1 MYASLL
7 YSLMFITKCEINSL
21 YAFSTSVRHSSLP
34 ANTSNPRI
42 AVEKQRSN
50 TCPEGQL
57 HSLRSTET
65 TNPQQ
70 ESGFNKTHVDPQ
82 NVGDSIMFPGSE
94 VHSRHSTAMG
104 HYNQSGIYFQP
115 QPVMG
120 YEPMSAPV
128 QQFPN
133 HYAERPVYKFSSGT
147 TTPGSISA
155 SSFDMIPI
163 MQPHSNRSR
172 HSSAHASFENFSHP
186 STFSLSSGDSHP
198 QWYVHPHPTTPSGHP
213 LPWYNSHSSLPNT
226 DFSPQLPR
234 YNHSRSVMTMP
245 GRAMTADP
253 SMHSRRHARRH
264 TINSAMMNMP
274 LPPNH
279 NELQYVVHRGMH
291 PRMRAASYENPVYID
306 QPYQPPPSADDAYH
320 QNHPNLIGDGYSHSQ
335 PSNGAHHFTPVRQML
350 PSNYPAA
357 VIPQQPFAEKI
368 FHKQVKEKAWG
379 SGDTSEHSNRSS
391 IPPSRQSQSTV
402 SNSNWEEDYRAVSDK
417 QSETSHYT
425 TSTEHV
431 QPDQYKYPYI
441 YESDGSEDSAEVM
454 VVYSDD
460 KQKEDLLESL
470 PTNQVILRNKDRKPH
485 ANQSSKRYSLQ
496 PVSHND
502 EKRSSVCNKRR
513 SLSGGWV
520 DEQPHLLSKPSE
532 DTLVGSP
539 NGSLQARSVRS
550 QPHSKGVCVCVH
562 LKSVAKFNVWSVHI
576 VM

>member
-42 AVEKQRSN
+42 AVEKQRAN

-57 HSLRSTET
+57 NSLRSTLT

-115 QPVMG
+115 QPMMG

-155 SSFDMIPI
+155 SSFDMIST

-198 QWYVHPHPTTPSGHP
+198 HGYVHPHPTTPSGHP

-226 DFSPQLPR
+226 DFSPHLPR

-245 GRAMTADP
+245 GRPMTADP

-264 TINSAMMNMP
+264 TINSMNTTG
-274 LPPNH
+274 LACGPN
-279 NELQYVVHRGMH
+279 EVQYLIERGIDPRLAYDYPH
-291 PRMRAASYENPVYID
+291 PDYS
-306 QPYQPPPSADDAYH
+306 YQPQASAEDVY
-320 QNHPNLIGDGYSHSQ
+320 QNGPYSNGGYSHSQ
-335 PSNGAHHFTPVRQML
+335 PSNRAHHFISQRQV
-350 PSNYPAA
+350 PQPNYTAA
-357 VIPQQPFAEKI
+357 VVPQQPLAGQI

-379 SGDTSEHSNRSS
+379 SGDTSEHSNRLS
-391 IPPSRQSQSTV
+391 IPPSRQSQSAV
-402 SNSNWEEDYRAVSDK
+402 LNSNWEEDYHAVSDK
-417 QSETSHYT
+417 QSKTSHYT
-425 TSTEHV
+425 TSTEHA
-431 QPDQYKYPYI
+431 QSNEYNYP
-441 YESDGSEDSAEVM
+441 YESDGSEDSAEGM
-454 VVYSDD
+454 VVYRDD

-470 PTNQVILRNKDRKPH
+470 PTNRVILRNKDRKH
-485 ANQSSKRYSLQ
+485 RANQSSKRYSLQ
-496 PVSHND
+496 PVSHSD

-562 LKSVAKFNVWSVHI
+562 LKSVTCGQFI
-576 VM
+576 L